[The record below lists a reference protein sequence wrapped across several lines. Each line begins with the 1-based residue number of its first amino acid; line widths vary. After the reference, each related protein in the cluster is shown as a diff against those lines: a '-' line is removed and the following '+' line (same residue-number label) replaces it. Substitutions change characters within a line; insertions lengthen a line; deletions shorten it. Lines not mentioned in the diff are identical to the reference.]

1 MKEKEYKFS
10 TNQIESQIPL
20 LSQKGITEFSVHD
33 EKLASDK
40 NSLLKL
46 MKLAAT
52 KAAEVYFSFYIEASA
67 IDREIIAALQNLF
80 CSIDI
85 PLRPAFKNGKLLFDK
100 KFYAGKANL
109 LNEAGIVFGFHLT
122 YAEIEGDNLKAFM
135 DRLDFA
141 VNQYP
146 NHIDFPQTESGG
158 KEDLLNGDSAKV
170 SGIFSAKD
178 IRYARDLSFACRTFY
193 SSGRAVPWFLNLLR
207 PLKIYPSRFF
217 ADFAEWQRCNNCD
230 FKSGFLPEAE
240 SHESIE
246 KMQLLF
252 LQEKY
257 EEKNQHALFEIAA
270 DIVRLNGAISRLEKE
285 GDKAEIDLSYSADE
299 LLSPEVF
306 NLEAFA
312 ENVCME
318 PSHLKLKIEGG
329 ELVWN

>member
-1 MKEKEYKFS
+1 MKTEYKFS

-20 LSQKGITEFSVHD
+20 LTQKGITEFSIHD
-33 EKLASDK
+33 ENLAGDK
-40 NSLLKL
+40 NQLLKL
-46 MKLAAT
+46 MRLAAK
-52 KAAEVYFSFYIEASA
+52 KAGDVYFSFLINASC
-67 IDREIIAALQNLF
+67 IDREVIAALQNLF

-85 PLRPAFKNGKLLFDK
+85 PLNPLEKGGKILFDK
-100 KFYAGKANL
+100 KYYANKANL
-109 LNEAGIVFGFHLT
+109 LNQAGIVFGFQLT
-122 YAEIEGDNLKAFM
+122 YALVPGDTLKSFM

-146 NHIDFPQTESGG
+146 NHIDFAQTEASAV
-158 KEDLLNGDSAKV
+158 ENDELAKV
-170 SGIFSAKD
+170 TGVFSAKD

-193 SSGRAVPWFLNLLR
+193 SAGRAVPWFLNILR

-240 SHESIE
+240 SHQSIE

-257 EEKNQHALFEIAA
+257 EEKNQHSLFEIAS
-270 DIVRLNGAISRLEKE
+270 DLVRLNGAISRLEKE
-285 GDKAEIDLSYSADE
+285 GDCCEVELSYSAEE
-299 LLSPEVF
+299 LLSPDVF
-306 NLEAFA
+306 DLQAFS

-318 PSHLKLKIEGG
+318 PCRLKMKIEKG
-329 ELVWN
+329 ELKFSSD

>member
-1 MKEKEYKFS
+1 MKTEYKFS

-20 LSQKGITEFSVHD
+20 LTQKGITEFSIHD
-33 EKLASDK
+33 EKLSRDK
-40 NSLLKL
+40 NHLLKL
-46 MKLAAT
+46 MRLAAK
-52 KAAEVYFSFYIEASA
+52 KAPDVYFSFLIDAVS
-67 IDREIIAALQNLF
+67 IDREVIAALQELF

-85 PLRPAFKNGKLLFDK
+85 PLNPLQKGGKLLFDK
-100 KFYAGKANL
+100 KFYANKANL
-109 LNEAGIVFGFHLT
+109 LNQAGIVFGFQLT
-122 YAEIEGDNLKAFM
+122 YAVSQGDTLKAFM

-146 NHIDFPQTESGG
+146 NHIDFAQTQASAVEN
-158 KEDLLNGDSAKV
+158 DDSAKV
-170 SGIFSAKD
+170 TGIFSAKD

-230 FKSGFLPEAE
+230 FKSGFLPEGE
-240 SHESIE
+240 SHQALE

-285 GDKAEIDLSYSADE
+285 GDSCQLELSYSAEE
-299 LLSPEVF
+299 LLSPDVF
-306 NLEAFA
+306 DLQAFS

-318 PSHLKLKIEGG
+318 PCCLKMKIEKG
-329 ELVWN
+329 ELKFSSD